1 MIRKFSELPYSRP
14 DGERF
19 CSAFSELAKRMDA
32 AETLDEAR
40 SIIDEAQKLEAEIDT
55 LQNIASIR
63 HTIDTRDPFYEK
75 EQEYFDNLAPLLE
88 EKRNE
93 LNRTLLHS
101 PLRRELEQEYG
112 EIWFKNMEMAEKA
125 FSPAIIPLMQEE
137 NSLCSKYQKLYA
149 SAQIPFEGK
158 ICTIAQLVPFKM
170 NPDREIRRKAFE
182 AEGRFFD
189 EHQEEFD
196 SLFDQLVKNRTTQA
210 KALGYRDFVEL
221 GYLRR
226 QRNCYDPKGVANF
239 RRQVVEEIVPIAS
252 EIKAAQARRIG
263 VTDFKFWD
271 DLFCFPDGNAAP
283 EGSKEEIMEAGRKM
297 YTEMSPETAEFIQL
311 MMDADL
317 FDVEAKEGK
326 APGGYCTFMEEYKY
340 PFIFSNFNGTSADV
354 DVLTHEAGHAF
365 AFYTSAKEG
374 VYPINLRLPTM
385 DGAET
390 HSMSCLLY
398 TSPSPRDRG

>member
-93 LNRTLLHS
+93 LNHALLHS

-149 SAQIPFEGK
+149 NAQIPLE
-158 ICTIAQLVPFKM
+158 
-170 NPDREIRRKAFE
+170 
-182 AEGRFFD
+182 
-189 EHQEEFD
+189 
-196 SLFDQLVKNRTTQA
+196 
-210 KALGYRDFVEL
+210 
-221 GYLRR
+221 
-226 QRNCYDPKGVANF
+226 
-239 RRQVVEEIVPIAS
+239 
-252 EIKAAQARRIG
+252 
-263 VTDFKFWD
+263 
-271 DLFCFPDGNAAP
+271 
-283 EGSKEEIMEAGRKM
+283 
-297 YTEMSPETAEFIQL
+297 
-311 MMDADL
+311 
-317 FDVEAKEGK
+317 
-326 APGGYCTFMEEYKY
+326 
-340 PFIFSNFNGTSADV
+340 
-354 DVLTHEAGHAF
+354 
-365 AFYTSAKEG
+365 
-374 VYPINLRLPTM
+374 
-385 DGAET
+385 
-390 HSMSCLLY
+390 
-398 TSPSPRDRG
+398 